1 MASIT
6 SLGIGSGLN
15 IQDIVGKLV
24 EAEKAPTEARLTR
37 QRDDIQAKLSG
48 LGQIKSDLAS
58 LRDALQNLKSPIFWQ
73 RRQATSSDDQVLTAT
88 AGSVA
93 REGSYQVTVNR
104 TAQSHALATSGFSAV
119 DEVVG
124 TGTLTIRFGTWSYAQ
139 DGNPQSFTA
148 DPEVPSQTLVIDAS
162 NNTLSGIRDAINRAG
177 IGVRASIV
185 NDGSGFRLV
194 LSSTETGA
202 KRALEISVSDGDGNA
217 TDPLGLSRLA
227 FNPSALNLTQT
238 RQGQDAELIVD
249 GLTVTSAS
257 NLVTGV
263 IDGVTLNLKS
273 ASVEKAVNLTVGVDE
288 EAITQSLQKFV
299 DAYNLLKGHVAELTA
314 FNQDGS
320 QPNGVLLGD
329 GTLRA
334 VDNQLRRTLGQVVQG
349 LENAG
354 IRSLVDV
361 GLASDRST
369 GQLSLD
375 AEKFKQLL
383 RAQPEALKALF
394 ATQGTTTDAQV
405 QYFGATSKT
414 RAGTYSLEVTQLAT
428 QGSYQGAAVLP
439 DFATTPLVI
448 DGNNDEFTLE
458 VDGVRS
464 GTISITQGSYASGEA
479 LAQEIQNRIN
489 ADAALKAAS
498 RHVEVSYDADNRR
511 FVLTS
516 ATYGSSSNV
525 AFVSVDTNTAA
536 ELGFSLGAGTA
547 GQDVAGKINGLE
559 AVGKGQFLTGAEGD
573 PSEGLQLKIVGG
585 ALGERGSA
593 TLVRGVADRLDDLIR
608 SLSETGG
615 LLGGKMDSLNQR
627 LAKLAEQERRLND
640 RMEQL
645 ESFYLKKFNAMDALV
660 AQFKSTSDY
669 LSQQLEALKPKTDDK

>member
-15 IQDIVGKLV
+15 IQEIVGKLV
-24 EAEKAPTEARLTR
+24 EAEKGPSQARLGR
-37 QRDDIQAKLSG
+37 QRDDIQAKLSAF
-48 LGQIKSDLAS
+48 GQIKSDLSS
-58 LRDALQNLKSPIFWQ
+58 LREALKNLKSPIFWQ
-73 RRQATSSDDQVLTAT
+73 RRQAASSNASVVTAT
-88 AGSVA
+88 ASAIA
-93 REGSYQVTVNR
+93 REGQYQVTVNR
-104 TAQSHALATSGFSAV
+104 TAQSHALATSGFSSV

-124 TGTLTIRFGTWSYAQ
+124 TGTLSFRFGTWAYDQ
-139 DGNPQSFTA
+139 NGNPQSFTA
-148 DPEVPSQTLVIDAS
+148 DPQAASQTLTIDAS
-162 NNTLSGIRDAINRAG
+162 NHTLAGIRDAINRAG

-217 TDPLGLSRLA
+217 TDTQGLSRLA
-227 FNPSALNLTQT
+227 FNTSALNLTQT

-249 GLTVTSAS
+249 GLRVTSAS

-263 IDGVTLNLKS
+263 IDGVSLNLKS
-273 ASVEKAVNLTVGVDE
+273 ASLETVNLTVGVDE
-288 EAITQSLQKFV
+288 EAITESLQTFV
-299 DAYNLLKGHVAELTA
+299 DAYNRLKSHLAEFTS
-314 FNQDGS
+314 FHQDGDK
-320 QPNGVLLGD
+320 PNGVLLGD

-334 VDNQLRRTLGQVVQG
+334 VDNQLRRMLGQVVQG

-354 IRSLVDV
+354 IRSLADV
-361 GLASDRST
+361 GLASDRRT

-375 AEKFKQLL
+375 ADKFKQLL
-383 RAQPEALKALF
+383 RDQPQALQALF
-394 ATQGTTTDAQV
+394 ATQGTPTDAKV
-405 QYFGATSKT
+405 QYFGATAKT
-414 RAGTYSLEVTQLAT
+414 QAGTYRVEVTRLAT
-428 QGSYQGAAVLP
+428 QGSYAGAAVLP
-439 DFATTPLVI
+439 DFSLPLVV
-448 DGNNDEFTLE
+448 DGDNDEFTLE

-464 GTISITQGSYASGEA
+464 GAISITQGSYASGAE

-489 ADAALKAAS
+489 ADAALKAAG

-516 ATYGSSSNV
+516 ATYGSSSSV
-525 AFVSVDTNTAA
+525 AFVAVDTNTAA
-536 ELGFSLGAGTA
+536 ELGFNLGAGSA
-547 GQDVAGKINGLE
+547 GQEVAGKLGGVE
-559 AVGKGQFLTGAEGD
+559 AVGRGQFLTGAEGSA
-573 PSEGLQLKIVGG
+573 SEGLELKILGG
-585 ALGERGSA
+585 VPGDRGSV

-608 SLSETGG
+608 TLGETGG
-615 LLGGKMDSLNQR
+615 LLSGKMDSLNQR
-627 LAKLAEQERRLND
+627 LAKLAEQQQRLNE

-669 LSQQLEALKPKTDDK
+669 LTQQLEALKPKTDDK